1 MQFDRNKENQIVTY
15 YEHFI
20 MNYDWTLPGV
30 PHGISDWYLL
40 VAVGEG
46 IVDYPLRLKAI
57 YVDQI
62 DDDKPTY
69 IYVEATDD
77 KVMKMIVTK
86 DINEILSQLPSV
98 DLKAVN
104 AIHGGSVVREGL
116 AA

>member
-20 MNYDWTLPGV
+20 MNYDWTMPGV
-30 PHGISDWYLL
+30 PQGISEWYLL
-40 VAVGEG
+40 VGLGEG

-62 DDDKPTY
+62 DDNKPTY
-69 IYVEATDD
+69 IYVEATED
-77 KVMKMIVTK
+77 KVMKMIVTEHI
-86 DINEILSQLPSV
+86 DAILVQLPTV

>member
-1 MQFDRNKENQIVTY
+1 MHFDRKSENQIVTY

-20 MNYDWTLPGV
+20 MNYDWTMAGV

-40 VAVGEG
+40 IGLGEG

-77 KVMKMIVTK
+77 KVMKMIVTE

-98 DLKAVN
+98 ELKAVN
-104 AIHGGSVVREGL
+104 AIHGGSVVRERRM
-116 AA
+116 A